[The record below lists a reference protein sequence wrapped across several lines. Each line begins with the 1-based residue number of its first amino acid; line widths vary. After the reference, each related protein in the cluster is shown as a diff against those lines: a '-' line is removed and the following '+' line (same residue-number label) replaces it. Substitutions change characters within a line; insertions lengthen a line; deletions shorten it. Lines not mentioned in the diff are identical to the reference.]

1 MNEELSIKNYM
12 DLAGLILYNQLQENR
27 INEAV
32 ASSYKTITFNTETNV
47 VSFYKTETV
56 SDGDVPAFTVTLP
69 SLSNVLNKLA
79 NPVAGNVVIV
89 NADGTISDG
98 NVKLSDLATNT
109 SVNMAIQNA
118 THLQKAI
125 ITEVPTPEEAND
137 NTIYLKKIESV
148 VGNDKYEEYMKI
160 GDEVVCIG
168 DTSVDLSGYATT
180 SALNDAVTRISSL
193 EEKVQDGFT
202 PITKEQ
208 IQALFNA
215 Q

>member
-1 MNEELSIKNYM
+1 MGENLSIMNYI
-12 DLAGLILYNQLQENR
+12 DLAGLILYNQLQEGR
-27 INEAV
+27 MNEKV
-32 ASSYKTITFNTETNV
+32 ASSYKTIKFDQETNV
-47 VSFYKTETV
+47 VSFYKQETV
-56 SDGDVPAFTVTLP
+56 STDDMPAFTVTLP
-69 SLSNVLNKLA
+69 NLSNVLNKLT

-98 NVKLSDLATNT
+98 NVKLSDLATNL

-118 THLQKAI
+118 THLEKSI
-125 ITEVPTPEEAND
+125 ITEVPTAEEAND
-137 NTIYLKKIESV
+137 NTIYLKKIENV

-180 SALNDAVTRISSL
+180 QALDNAVQRIVSL
-193 EEKVQDGFT
+193 EDKVKEGFT
-202 PITKEQ
+202 PITNEQ

-215 Q
+215 